1 MDRRKFLHWAG
12 LATTS
17 VAIPT
22 VFTGCAYDP
31 VTGSPTFSLL
41 SEEDEKQIDAAQSP
55 MQFSVDYG
63 PTANNELQN
72 YVTSLGSQIAAV
84 SHRPGMPYSFR
95 VLDANHINA
104 YTFPAGATG
113 ITRGIMVEMESE
125 AELVALIGHEVG
137 HVNARHAAERT
148 TKGILAQ
155 AAVGAASAALG
166 DSGYGD
172 IVAGVGSLSAT
183 ALLAKYSRND
193 EREADALG
201 MEYGV
206 KMGANPKGMVGLMEM
221 LDGLSSAEPST
232 MEIMFS
238 SHPMSSERL
247 ANANSQLSG
256 YNQYASRNLGKE
268 RYMDYTIGLREQ
280 RAMIKALSNA
290 DLALS
295 GGENETALEQ
305 LNIASRQ
312 GLDDYGYWV
321 IHAKYQMATGRY
333 KNATGSLKEAQF
345 LKPNEVLPAYMLG
358 ISYLETSEPDAAI
371 SQFNA
376 YKEVITNNSL
386 VEFFIGYGYEM
397 KGDRNSAAAAYKT
410 YLSQVQQGDQAEY
423 AYRRLLEWGYIS

>member
-12 LATTS
+12 LATTGA
-17 VAIPT
+17 AIPS
-22 VFTGCAYDP
+22 VFVGCAYDP

-41 SEEDEKQIDAAQSP
+41 SEEDEKQIDAQQSP

-63 PTANNELQN
+63 PTADDQLQN
-72 YVTSLGSQIAAV
+72 YVSSLGHQVAAV

-148 TKGILAQ
+148 TKGLLTQ
-155 AAVGAASAALG
+155 AAVGVASAALG
-166 DSGYGD
+166 DSSYGD

-206 KMGANPKGMVGLMEM
+206 KMGASPKGMVGLMEM
-221 LDGLSSAEPST
+221 LNSLSSAEPST

-247 ANANSQLSG
+247 LNANSRLNAYS
-256 YNQYASRNLGKE
+256 QYADRDLGKE
-268 RYMDYTIGLREQ
+268 RYMDYTVALREQ
-280 RAMIKALSNA
+280 RSMIKALSNA
-290 DLALS
+290 DAALTR
-295 GGENETALEQ
+295 GENEVALEQ
-305 LNIASRQ
+305 LNSASYQ
-312 GLDDYGYWV
+312 GVNDYGYW
-321 IHAKYQMATGRY
+321 IILAKYQMAMGQY
-333 KNATGSLKEAQF
+333 KNASGSLSEAQF
-345 LKPNEVLPAYMLG
+345 LKPGEVLPAYMLG
-358 ISYLETSEPDAAI
+358 ISYLEISEPDAAI
-371 SQFNA
+371 AQFND
-376 YKEVITNNSL
+376 YKNVITNNSL
-386 VEFFIGYGYEM
+386 VEFFLGYGYEM
-397 KGDRNSAAAAYKT
+397 KGDKNSAASAYKI
-410 YLSQVQQGDQAEY
+410 YLSQVQEGDQAEY
-423 AYRRLLEWGYIS
+423 AYRRLVEWGYVS